1 MKIYVDASARC
12 DGDGSEFRPFKR
24 INEAAKIAV
33 AGDEVLVKPGIY
45 REYVN
50 PVNSGTKE
58 APIVYRSVEP
68 LKAIISGA
76 EEVDA
81 WKLYKGDVWVTRI
94 NNGVFNG
101 YNPYTTP
108 VYGDWYF
115 AKDEKHTGCVY
126 LNDKAMYEVDSIE
139 ACEKAEVYKP
149 SWEQEWSVYKWYAHV
164 VAAFS
169 TKKPLKVMKSTCSFF
184 GIKHSLR
191 TLISTFSFRGSFP
204 LKLAYI
210 TVSSPST

>member
-76 EEVDA
+76 EEVDD
-81 WKLYKGDVWVTRI
+81 WKLLLQKE
-94 NNGVFNG
+94 
-101 YNPYTTP
+101 
-108 VYGDWYF
+108 
-115 AKDEKHTGCVY
+115 EKNY
-126 LNDKAMYEVDSIE
+126 
-139 ACEKAEVYKP
+139 
-149 SWEQEWSVYKWYAHV
+149 
-164 VAAFS
+164 
-169 TKKPLKVMKSTCSFF
+169 
-184 GIKHSLR
+184 
-191 TLISTFSFRGSFP
+191 
-204 LKLAYI
+204 
-210 TVSSPST
+210 

>member
-76 EEVDA
+76 EEVDDRISA
-81 WKLYKGDVWVTRI
+81 DAGRGGWK
-94 NNGVFNG
+94 
-101 YNPYTTP
+101 P
-108 VYGDWYF
+108 
-115 AKDEKHTGCVY
+115 AADEP
-126 LNDKAMYEVDSIE
+126 A
-139 ACEKAEVYKP
+139 
-149 SWEQEWSVYKWYAHV
+149 
-164 VAAFS
+164 
-169 TKKPLKVMKSTCSFF
+169 
-184 GIKHSLR
+184 LR
-191 TLISTFSFRGSFP
+191 
-204 LKLAYI
+204 
-210 TVSSPST
+210 

>member
-76 EEVDA
+76 EEVDD

-94 NNGVFNG
+94 NNGVFND

-139 ACEKAEVYKP
+139 ACEKRKYISRRGNK
-149 SWEQEWSVYKWYAHV
+149 SG
-164 VAAFS
+164 AFINGM
-169 TKKPLKVMKSTCSFF
+169 PMWKVMKP
-184 GIKHSLR
+184 LY
-191 TLISTFSFRGSFP
+191 TLILEEKIRE
-204 LKLAYI
+204 KKR
-210 TVSSPST
+210 

>member
-149 SWEQEWSVYKWYAHV
+149 SWEQEWSVYKWYAYV
-164 VAAFS
+164 EG
-169 TKKPLKVMKSTCSFF
+169 L
-184 GIKHSLR
+184 SL
-191 TLISTFSFRGSFP
+191 IH
-204 LKLAYI
+204 I
-210 TVSSPST
+210 